1 MPSSRGSSQ
10 PRDWTQVSHIAGWF
24 FTVWATREAP
34 NPMQPLKKINKRKK
48 KKEYKKEEKMGY
60 KSSERGENFLK

>member
-1 MPSSRGSSQ
+1 MSSSSVSSQ
-10 PRDWTQVSHIAGWF
+10 LWDGNQVSHIAGGF

-34 NPMQPLKKINKRKK
+34 DPMQPLKKINKRKK
-48 KKEYKKEEKMGY
+48 KYKKEDKMGY